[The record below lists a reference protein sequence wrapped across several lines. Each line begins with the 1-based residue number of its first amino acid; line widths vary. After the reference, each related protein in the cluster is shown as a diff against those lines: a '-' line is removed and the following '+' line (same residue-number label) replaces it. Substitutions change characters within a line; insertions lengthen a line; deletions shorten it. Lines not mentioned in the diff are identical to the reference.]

1 MNDNQFRKPKIQK
14 IINIDKPSVLMQK
27 ILSCVNEAI
36 KSNIGPSIQNKIHKL
51 EAILPMRKKVL
62 KFEEQCLLEKPPKN
76 ID

>member
-51 EAILPMRKKVL
+51 EAILPMRKNSS
-62 KFEEQCLLEKPPKN
+62 Q
-76 ID
+76 I